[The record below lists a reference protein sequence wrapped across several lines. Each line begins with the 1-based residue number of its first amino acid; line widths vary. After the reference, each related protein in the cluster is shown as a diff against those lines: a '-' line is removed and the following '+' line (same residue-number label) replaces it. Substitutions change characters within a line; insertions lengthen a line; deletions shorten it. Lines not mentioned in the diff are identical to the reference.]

1 MRFQNLTYPIFSLFI
16 GMVLF
21 ACGQSTTESTNTMS
35 VIDDL
40 QAEGK
45 AVATFGNGCFWCTE
59 AVFLELTGVVAV
71 ESGYAGGH
79 VNNPTYKEVCTGT
92 TGHAEVIRIAY
103 DPAQITYPEILE
115 VFFST
120 HDPTTL
126 NRQGNDVGPQYRSVI
141 FYHND
146 EQKVQAEA
154 AKQAA
159 DESGEW
165 SSPIVTEI
173 SPISNYSTAEDY
185 HQNYYAGHSAQ
196 PYCAFVIRPKLD
208 KFRKK
213 FKEKLKTAAK

>member
-1 MRFQNLTYPIFSLFI
+1 
-16 GMVLF
+16 
-21 ACGQSTTESTNTMS
+21 MS
-35 VIDDL
+35 AIDDL

-45 AVATFGNGCFWCTE
+45 SVATFGNGCFWCTE

-103 DPAQITYPEILE
+103 DPSQITYAEILE

-141 FYHND
+141 YYYND

-173 SPISNYSTAEDY
+173 SP
-185 HQNYYAGHSAQ
+185 
-196 PYCAFVIRPKLD
+196 
-208 KFRKK
+208 
-213 FKEKLKTAAK
+213 